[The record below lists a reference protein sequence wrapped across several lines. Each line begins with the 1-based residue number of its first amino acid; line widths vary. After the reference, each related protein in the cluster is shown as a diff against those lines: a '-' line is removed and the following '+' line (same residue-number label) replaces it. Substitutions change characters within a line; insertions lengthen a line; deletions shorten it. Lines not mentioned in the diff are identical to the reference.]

1 MLPPEWVMAG
11 KGRNHGV
18 EIAVS
23 GVGRDTR
30 GQERI
35 GTTWRG
41 GAVLLPIPLA
51 SPGGALVGATWAPAG
66 QVPLQQLLPRTV
78 GLLDAGVF
86 FKPVVLQVWSL
97 DQYPQHHLKTC
108 SKCRFPASPQTCG
121 VRTLGWGQS
130 SQWRGTGGRPGQACA
145 PASLPSWVTA
155 GAP

>member
-1 MLPPEWVMAG
+1 M
-11 KGRNHGV
+11 

-51 SPGGALVGATWAPAG
+51 RPGGALVGATWAPAG

-86 FKPVVLQVWSL
+86 L
-97 DQYPQHHLKTC
+97 
-108 SKCRFPASPQTCG
+108 
-121 VRTLGWGQS
+121 
-130 SQWRGTGGRPGQACA
+130 SQWFSRCGPWT
-145 PASLPSWVTA
+145 SILSIT
-155 GAP
+155 